1 MSFILL
7 YDYRDPRLIEQTVDV
22 DRPAAAERDR
32 PEQAHPVI
40 AAGGI
45 GEVFEKGKER
55 SGEADGSAALCA
67 GWPLGLVH
75 LTLR

>member
-55 SGEADGSAALCA
+55 EQRSRWLRRALMRGA
-67 GWPLGLVH
+67 
-75 LTLR
+75 R